1 MFKVFVGIIILAIV
15 IYGGIL
21 IYQQYLLRQLKSIDQ
36 QRQQLDIDGL
46 ETAVAQVKTMSLTG
60 KTLDQVQELLTDY
73 TALNETR
80 LPRLK
85 AQLDQATGTAKQ
97 YRLLATR
104 SDLKKAQE
112 SLRVTQDAIAQLTD
126 QIDELK
132 QVDQQ
137 HKAAVKALETKYQDL
152 RKTLLAKN
160 FMYGPSIDGLE
171 TELGTLEDDNDR
183 FRELT
188 GQGDHEKAAEL
199 LAQLQKDTEHLEE
212 MIDQIPPLYKNLETE
227 FPAQI
232 NELQQ
237 GEATLSAQGFQYPE
251 ADMHDQI
258 QGLNGEVKAGKDA
271 LTQLDMDKVQA
282 NDTALTNKID
292 HFYDTMEKEMGAKEK
307 VTTNLDT
314 LAKFIAHA
322 RNQNTLL
329 TRELDRLNLNYTLD
343 HQEVETAREFKEQ
356 IRNLDSAYQADIEAI
371 QSNQAVYTQVLARQT
386 QAEHDLQ
393 QIEEQQ
399 QTINTAV
406 SGLVKEEQQARDTLQ
421 QFELRQHG
429 LRRQVESLNLPGVS
443 KTYLDY
449 YNVVRDEIA
458 KLNDDINQVQINME
472 EITKQL
478 IMIQSDLD
486 ILAEKTTDLV
496 DSAELS
502 EQLIQYANRY
512 RLTHD
517 EVAKASQEAQ
527 RLFDQEFDYA
537 KSLET
542 IATVLDQVEPG
553 SYKRLE
559 DNYYRQK
566 GTTKKPEPEA
576 KEEQ

>member
-1 MFKVFVGIIILAIV
+1 
-15 IYGGIL
+15 
-21 IYQQYLLRQLKSIDQ
+21 
-36 QRQQLDIDGL
+36 
-46 ETAVAQVKTMSLTG
+46 
-60 KTLDQVQELLTDY
+60 
-73 TALNETR
+73 
-80 LPRLK
+80 
-85 AQLDQATGTAKQ
+85 
-97 YRLLATR
+97 
-104 SDLKKAQE
+104 
-112 SLRVTQDAIAQLTD
+112 
-126 QIDELK
+126 
-132 QVDQQ
+132 
-137 HKAAVKALETKYQDL
+137 
-152 RKTLLAKN
+152 
-160 FMYGPSIDGLE
+160 
-171 TELGTLEDDNDR
+171 
-183 FRELT
+183 
-188 GQGDHEKAAEL
+188 
-199 LAQLQKDTEHLEE
+199 
-212 MIDQIPPLYKNLETE
+212 
-227 FPAQI
+227 
-232 NELQQ
+232 
-237 GEATLSAQGFQYPE
+237 
-251 ADMHDQI
+251 
-258 QGLNGEVKAGKDA
+258 
-271 LTQLDMDKVQA
+271 MDKVQA

-429 LRRQVESLNLPGVS
+429 LRRQVENLNLPGVS

-559 DNYYRQK
+559 DNYYHQK

>member
-21 IYQQYLLRQLKSIDQ
+21 IYQQYLLRQLKTIDQ
-36 QRQQLDIDGL
+36 ERQGLDIDSL
-46 ETAVAQVKTMSLTG
+46 EAAVAQVKTMSLTG
-60 KTLDQVQELLTDY
+60 KTLDQVEALLSDY

-85 AQLDQATGTAKQ
+85 AQLDQATGAAKQ
-97 YRLLATR
+97 YRLLATH
-104 SDLKKAQE
+104 SNVKKAQS
-112 SLRVTQDAIAQLTD
+112 SLKVTQDAIAKLTE
-126 QIDELK
+126 QIDALK
-132 QVDQQ
+132 KVDED
-137 HKAAVKALETKYQDL
+137 HKAAVKALEKKYQDL

-171 TELGTLEDDNDR
+171 TQLGTLEDDNDR
-183 FRELT
+183 FHELT
-188 GQGDHEKAAEL
+188 SQGDHEKAAEL
-199 LAQLQKDTEHLEE
+199 LAQLQTDTEHLEE
-212 MIDQIPPLYKNLETE
+212 MIQQIPPLYKNLETE

-232 NELQQ
+232 TELQQ
-237 GEATLSAQGFQYPE
+237 GEATLSAQGFKYPE
-251 ADMHDQI
+251 TDMHDQI
-258 QGLNGEVKAGKDA
+258 QGLNGEVKAGKEA

-307 VTTNLDT
+307 VTENLDT
-314 LAKFIAHA
+314 LAKFISHA

-329 TRELDRLNLNYTLD
+329 TRELDRLSLNYTLD

-356 IRNLDSAYQADIEAI
+356 IRNIDSAYQADIEAI
-371 QSNQAVYTQVLARQT
+371 QSNEAVYTQVLARQT

-399 QTINTAV
+399 QTINTTV

-429 LRRQVESLNLPGVS
+429 LRRQVENLNLPGVS

-478 IMIQSDLD
+478 IMIESDLD

-502 EQLIQYANRY
+502 EQLLQYANRY

-559 DNYYRQK
+559 DNYYKRK
-566 GTTKKPEPEA
+566 GTAKKPEPEEDA
-576 KEEQ
+576 E

>member
-21 IYQQYLLRQLKSIDQ
+21 IYQQYLLRQLKTIDQ
-36 QRQQLDIDGL
+36 ERQGLDIDSL
-46 ETAVAQVKTMSLTG
+46 EAAVAQVKTMSLTG
-60 KTLDQVQELLTDY
+60 KTLDQVEALLSDY

-85 AQLDQATGTAKQ
+85 AQLDQATGAAKQ
-97 YRLLATR
+97 YRLLATH
-104 SDLKKAQE
+104 SNVKKAQS
-112 SLRVTQDAIAQLTD
+112 SLKVTQDAIAKLTE
-126 QIDELK
+126 QIDALK
-132 QVDQQ
+132 KVDED
-137 HKAAVKALETKYQDL
+137 HKAAVKALEKKYQDL

-171 TELGTLEDDNDR
+171 TQLGTLEDDNDR

-188 GQGDHEKAAEL
+188 SQGDHEKAAEL
-199 LAQLQKDTEHLEE
+199 LAQLQTDTEHLEE
-212 MIDQIPPLYKNLETE
+212 MIQQIPPLYKNLETE

-232 NELQQ
+232 TELQQ
-237 GEATLSAQGFQYPE
+237 GEATLSAQGFKYPE
-251 ADMHDQI
+251 TDMHDQI
-258 QGLNGEVKAGKDA
+258 QGLNGEVKAGKEA

-307 VTTNLDT
+307 VTENLDT
-314 LAKFIAHA
+314 LAKFISHA

-329 TRELDRLNLNYTLD
+329 TRELDRLSLNYTLD

-356 IRNLDSAYQADIEAI
+356 IRNIDSAYQADIEAI
-371 QSNQAVYTQVLARQT
+371 QSNEAVYTQVLARQT

-399 QTINTAV
+399 QTINTTV

-429 LRRQVESLNLPGVS
+429 LRRQVENLNLPGVS

-478 IMIQSDLD
+478 IMIESDLD

-502 EQLIQYANRY
+502 EQLLQYANRY

-559 DNYYRQK
+559 DNYYKRK
-566 GTTKKPEPEA
+566 GTAKKPEPEEDA
-576 KEEQ
+576 E

>member
-21 IYQQYLLRQLKSIDQ
+21 IYQQYLLRQLKTIDQ
-36 QRQQLDIDGL
+36 ERQGLDIDSL
-46 ETAVAQVKTMSLTG
+46 EAAVAQVKTMSLTG
-60 KTLDQVQELLTDY
+60 KTLDQVEALLSDY

-85 AQLDQATGTAKQ
+85 AQLDQATGAAKQ
-97 YRLLATR
+97 YRLLATH
-104 SDLKKAQE
+104 SDVKKAQS
-112 SLRVTQDAIAQLTD
+112 SLKVTQDAIAKLTE
-126 QIDELK
+126 QIDALK
-132 QVDQQ
+132 KVDED
-137 HKAAVKALETKYQDL
+137 HKAAVKALEKKYQDL

-171 TELGTLEDDNDR
+171 TQLGTLEDDNDR

-188 GQGDHEKAAEL
+188 SQGDHEKAAEL
-199 LAQLQKDTEHLEE
+199 LAQLQTDTEHLEE
-212 MIDQIPPLYKNLETE
+212 MIQQIPPLYKNLETE

-232 NELQQ
+232 TELQQ
-237 GEATLSAQGFQYPE
+237 GEATLSAQGFKYPE
-251 ADMHDQI
+251 TDMHDQI
-258 QGLNGEVKAGKDA
+258 QGLNGEVKAGKEA

-307 VTTNLDT
+307 VTENLDT
-314 LAKFIAHA
+314 LAKFISHA

-329 TRELDRLNLNYTLD
+329 TRELDRLSLNYTLD

-356 IRNLDSAYQADIEAI
+356 IRNIDSAYQADIEAI
-371 QSNQAVYTQVLARQT
+371 QSNEAVYTQVLARQT

-399 QTINTAV
+399 QTINTTV

-429 LRRQVESLNLPGVS
+429 LRRQVENLNLPGVS

-478 IMIQSDLD
+478 IMIESDLD

-502 EQLIQYANRY
+502 EQFIQYANRY

-559 DNYYRQK
+559 DNYYKRK
-566 GTTKKPEPEA
+566 GTAKKPEPEEDA
-576 KEEQ
+576 E

>member
-21 IYQQYLLRQLKSIDQ
+21 IYQQYLLRQLKTIDQ
-36 QRQQLDIDGL
+36 ERQGLDIDSL
-46 ETAVAQVKTMSLTG
+46 EAAVAQVKTMSLTG
-60 KTLDQVQELLTDY
+60 KTLDQVEALLSDY

-85 AQLDQATGTAKQ
+85 AQLDQATGAAKQ
-97 YRLLATR
+97 YRLLATH
-104 SDLKKAQE
+104 SDVKKAQS
-112 SLRVTQDAIAQLTD
+112 SLKVTQDAIAKLTE
-126 QIDELK
+126 QIDALK
-132 QVDQQ
+132 KVDED
-137 HKAAVKALETKYQDL
+137 HKAAVKALEKKYQDL

-171 TELGTLEDDNDR
+171 TQLGTLEDDNDR

-188 GQGDHEKAAEL
+188 SQGDHEKAAEL
-199 LAQLQKDTEHLEE
+199 LAQLQTDTEHLEE
-212 MIDQIPPLYKNLETE
+212 MIQQIPPLYKNLETE

-232 NELQQ
+232 TELQQ
-237 GEATLSAQGFQYPE
+237 GEATLSAQGFKYPE
-251 ADMHDQI
+251 TDMHDQI
-258 QGLNGEVKAGKDA
+258 QGLNGEVKAGKEA

-307 VTTNLDT
+307 VTENLDT
-314 LAKFIAHA
+314 LAKFISHA

-329 TRELDRLNLNYTLD
+329 TRELDRLSLNYTLD

-356 IRNLDSAYQADIEAI
+356 IRNIDSAYQADIEAI
-371 QSNQAVYTQVLARQT
+371 QSNEAVYTQVLARQT

-399 QTINTAV
+399 QTINTTV

-429 LRRQVESLNLPGVS
+429 LRRQVENLNLPGVS

-478 IMIQSDLD
+478 IMIESDLD

-559 DNYYRQK
+559 DNYYKRK
-566 GTTKKPEPEA
+566 GTAKKPEPEEDA
-576 KEEQ
+576 E